1 MFDGCYRAARN
12 CELFAPALMAPRGN
26 ALYTLLYICL
36 SWLATVWIVYE
47 RVKTILKSPGT
58 S

>member
-12 CELFAPALMAPRGN
+12 CELFAPAFMAPRGD
-26 ALYTLLYICL
+26 ALYRLYIYL

-47 RVKTILKSPGT
+47 RVKTILNSPPT
-58 S
+58 P